1 MNINRLRFPIF
12 RFSRISVLFL
22 TPIVLFIAAQA
33 QQPPSA
39 ASYKD
44 PKLPVEQRVQDLLVR
59 MTLEEKVS
67 MLNGANWM
75 ESVAIPRL
83 GIPSIKMADGPM
95 GIRSWLG
102 SSAITSAPGAKQTFS
117 STAFPAGIAVAA
129 TWDPEIAQHVGQAIG
144 QEMKSIGRNMI
155 LGPTVNIQRVPLWGR
170 NFEGYGEDPYLASR
184 MGVAYIKGV
193 QSEGVI
199 ATVKHFAA
207 NNEEFERHRIDE
219 AIDERTLQEI
229 YFPAFKAAV
238 QEAGVWSVMSA
249 YNKVN
254 GTYCAENEY
263 LLKDVLKNGWGF
275 KGFVVSDWGST
286 YSTAGT
292 VNAGMDLEMPGGEV
306 ARKWLQTDRTIKAG
320 NGGDWLSSEKV
331 SAEIS
336 AGRIPVAAV
345 DDNVSRILR
354 VIFLSGLFDHP
365 SASSVTIDTHEQR
378 AVARRAAAE
387 SIVLLKNAGD
397 VLPLDPAKIKS
408 LAIIGPNAA
417 VARTGGGGSSLVHPP
432 YAVTPLDGIKQRAG
446 RQVQISYALGAGIPG
461 EDPKNDTPEAREQL
475 RKEAVAIASKADA
488 AIVVVG
494 DSPAIE
500 SESFDR
506 KTLDLPEGQDELIRE
521 VAKVNRNT
529 IVAFNAGGPVNV
541 SRWVENTSAVLA
553 MWFAGEEGGNAIAD
567 VLFGDVNPSG
577 KLPFSFI
584 NDWSQSSAYGN
595 YPGENLHVKYAEGIY
610 VGYRYFDKHNIAP
623 QYPFGYGLSY
633 THFGYSD
640 LKISPAKG
648 SSDSQLK
655 VTLKLTNQ
663 GRRKGAEVVQLYLHD
678 GHSAVDR
685 PVKELKAFQRVQLSP
700 GQSTVVSFT
709 LDKNALA
716 YYSTEKKT
724 WIAEPGKFDV
734 LVGTSS
740 RDIRLQ
746 QSFDLMQ

>member
-1 MNINRLRFPIF
+1 MNIDRLRFPIL
-12 RFSRISVLFL
+12 RFNRISVLFL
-22 TPIVLFIAAQA
+22 TLIVALAAAQS
-33 QQPPSA
+33 QEPPA
-39 ASYKD
+39 AAPYKN
-44 PKLPVEQRVQDLLVR
+44 PRLPVEQRVQDLLGR

-67 MLNGANWM
+67 MLSGANWM

-83 GIPSIKMADGPM
+83 GIPAIKMADGPM

-129 TWDPEIAQHVGQAIG
+129 TWDPEIAQQVGRAIG
-144 QEMKSIGRNMI
+144 EEMKSIGRNMI

-184 MGVAYIKGV
+184 LGVAYIKGV

-263 LLKDVLKNGWGF
+263 LLKNVLKNGWGF

-306 ARKWLQTDRTIKAG
+306 ARKWLQIDRTIKAG
-320 NGGDWLSSEKV
+320 NGGHWVSPEKV
-331 SAEIS
+331 SVEIS
-336 AGRIPVAAV
+336 AGHIPVAAV

-354 VIFLSGLFDHP
+354 VIFLGGLFDHP
-365 SASSVTIDTHEQR
+365 STAIGTIDTPEQR
-378 AVARRAAAE
+378 AIARRAAAE

-408 LAIIGPNAA
+408 IAVIGPNAA

-446 RQVQISYALGAGIPG
+446 GQVQITYALGAGIPG
-461 EDPKNDTPEAREQL
+461 EDPKNDTPGTREQL

-506 KTLDLPEGQDELIRE
+506 KTLDLPEGQDELIEE
-521 VAKVNRNT
+521 VAKVNRQT
-529 IVAFNAGGPVNV
+529 VVVFNAGGPVNV
-541 SRWVENTSAVLA
+541 SRWVENTSAVLD
-553 MWFAGEEGGNAIAD
+553 MWFGGQEGGNAIAD

-577 KLPFSFI
+577 RLPLTFV
-584 NDWSQSSAYGN
+584 NEWKQSSAYGN
-595 YPGENLHVKYAEGIY
+595 YPGENLHVKYGEGIY
-610 VGYRYFDKHNIAP
+610 VGYRYFDKKDIAP

-640 LKISPAKG
+640 LRILPAKG
-648 SSDSQLK
+648 SGNSQFK
-655 VTLKLTNQ
+655 VTLKLTNE
-663 GRRKGAEVVQLYLHD
+663 GKHAGAEVVQLYLHD
-678 GHSAVDR
+678 GHSAIDR
-685 PVKELKAFQRVQLSP
+685 PVRELKAFRRVQLSP
-700 GQSTVVSFT
+700 GQSTSVSFT
-709 LDKNALA
+709 LDKSALA
-716 YYSTEKKT
+716 YYSTQKKA

-734 LVGTSS
+734 LVGASS

-746 QSFDLMQ
+746 KSFELLP

>member
-1 MNINRLRFPIF
+1 MNIDRSRTQIF
-12 RFSRISVLFL
+12 RFNRITVLFL
-22 TPIVLFIAAQA
+22 TLIVPLIAAQA
-33 QQPPSA
+33 EEQPA
-39 ASYKD
+39 AAPYKD
-44 PKLPVEQRVQDLLVR
+44 PKLPVEQRVRDLLGR
-59 MTLEEKVS
+59 MTLEEKIS
-67 MLNGANWM
+67 MLSGASWM

-83 GIPSIKMADGPM
+83 GIPAIKMADGPM

-129 TWDPEIAQHVGQAIG
+129 TWDPETAQQVGQAIG
-144 QEMKSIGRNMI
+144 QEMRSIGRNMI

-170 NFEGYGEDPYLASR
+170 NFEGYGEDPYLTSR

-193 QSEGVI
+193 QSEGII

-207 NNEEFERHRIDE
+207 NNEEFERHRIDA
-219 AIDERTLQEI
+219 AIDERALQEI

-286 YSTAGT
+286 YSTAAT

-320 NGGDWLSSEKV
+320 NGGDWLAPEKV
-331 SAEIS
+331 SAEIA
-336 AGRIPVAAV
+336 AGHISPANL
-345 DDNVSRILR
+345 DDNVGRILR
-354 VIFLSGLFDHP
+354 VIFLSGQFDRP
-365 SASSVTIDTHEQR
+365 STASGSIDTPEQR

-387 SIVLLKNAGD
+387 SIVLLKNTSEL
-397 VLPLDPAKIKS
+397 LPLDPAKIKS

-417 VARTGGGGSSLVHPP
+417 MARTGGGGSSLVHPP
-432 YAVTPLDGIKQRAG
+432 KAVTPLDGIKERAG
-446 RQVQISYALGAGIPG
+446 AKVQITYALGVGIPG

-475 RKEAVAIASKADA
+475 RKEAVATAAKADA
-488 AIVVVG
+488 VIVVVG

-506 KTLDLPEGQDELIRE
+506 KTLDLPEGQDELIQE

-529 IVAFNAGGPVNV
+529 VVVFNAGGPVNV
-541 SRWVENTSAVLA
+541 SRWVDSVPALLDA
-553 MWFAGEEGGNAIAD
+553 WFGGEEVGHAIAD

-584 NDWSQSSAYGN
+584 NEWKQSPAYGN

-610 VGYRYFDKHNIAP
+610 VGYRYFDKHDIAP

-633 THFGYSD
+633 SHFGYSD
-640 LKISPAKG
+640 LKISPAKASG
-648 SSDSQLK
+648 NSQFT
-655 VTLKLTNQ
+655 VTLKLANQ
-663 GRRKGAEVVQLYLHD
+663 GKRAGAEVVQLYVHD

-685 PVKELKAFQRVQLSP
+685 PVKELKEFRRVNLSP

-709 LDKNALA
+709 LNKDALA
-716 YYSTEKKT
+716 YYNTQKKD
-724 WIAEPGKFDV
+724 WMAEPGNFDV
-734 LVGTSS
+734 LVGASS

-746 QSFDLMQ
+746 KSFELLP